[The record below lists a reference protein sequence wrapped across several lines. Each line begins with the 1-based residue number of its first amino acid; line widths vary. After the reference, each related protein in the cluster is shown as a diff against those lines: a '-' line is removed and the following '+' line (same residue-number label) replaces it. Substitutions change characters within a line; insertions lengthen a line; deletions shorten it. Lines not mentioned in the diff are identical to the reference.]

1 MTFLKLFLSSMF
13 KHPNLADI
21 FKNLAEKKLNSAEF
35 MEIVFSKSAA
45 IESKLRIEIFSTFPE
60 VLS

>member
-1 MTFLKLFLSSMF
+1 MTFLKN
-13 KHPNLADI
+13 PNLADI
-21 FKNLAEKKLNSAEF
+21 FTNLAGGKKLNSAEF

-45 IESKLRIEIFSTFPE
+45 IESKLRIEIFYTLPE

>member
-1 MTFLKLFLSSMF
+1 MTFLKFFLTSMF
-13 KHPNLADI
+13 KNPNLADI
-21 FKNLAEKKLNSAEF
+21 FTNLAKKKLNSAEF

-45 IESKLRIEIFSTFPE
+45 IESKLRIEIFYTLPE